1 MEPTTKLNEAV
12 DNPRSRRAY
21 FAGVVGGLGAWLV
34 SAAQRA
40 MPAEAAAGEPVL
52 AGRSNSGGRSTAE
65 LTANT
70 PAISLR
76 EGGMPVFRAVNAG
89 GGDGLRGVVTTGR
102 GVVGIAKEPGGIGV
116 LGRAKDGRGVWAISS
131 GEGTAVY
138 ASGFGPRST
147 ALVAEASQPSRVAFR
162 THGQTIFDGLVQV
175 RNLFLEG
182 TGHGAP
188 PPGGAKL
195 LVKSNAS
202 GKTQLCV
209 RFNTGVV
216 QVIATEP

>member
-1 MEPTTKLNEAV
+1 
-12 DNPRSRRAY
+12 
-21 FAGVVGGLGAWLV
+21 
-34 SAAQRA
+34 
-40 MPAEAAAGEPVL
+40 
-52 AGRSNSGGRSTAE
+52 
-65 LTANT
+65 
-70 PAISLR
+70 
-76 EGGMPVFRAVNAG
+76 MPVFRAVNAG
-89 GGDGLRGVVTTGR
+89 GGDGLRGVATTGR

-116 LGRAKDGRGVWAISS
+116 LGQRQRRPGVWAISS
-131 GEGTAVY
+131 GDGTAVY
-138 ASGFGPRST
+138 ASGFETEIDR
-147 ALVAEASQPSRVAFR
+147 ARRRCQPSKPCRVPVPRAIHLR
-162 THGQTIFDGLVQV
+162 RAGAG

-182 TGHGAP
+182 TGQGAP